1 MRLSWTNSKP
11 SFMAMSR
18 CIRQG
23 PVANVC
29 SPDSEAGQWKAE
41 MENGQTAGLLVF
53 VGWESYR
60 YTARIDEIADARK
73 HGHEVLRT
81 LDETLAR
88 LVDAETGQRGYLLTG
103 DEGYLEPYREAIKNL
118 DQVTGQL
125 KALTSGQL
133 NQRKRILALEPLI
146 EKKVAELQMTIDL
159 RRK

>member
-1 MRLSWTNSKP
+1 MP
-11 SFMAMSR
+11 APEAQ
-18 CIRQG
+18 RQG
-23 PVANVC
+23 SGKLRWKMERRLVPLGFVVA
-29 SPDSEAGQWKAE
+29 AAI
-41 MENGQTAGLLVF
+41 LVF

-60 YTARIDEIADARK
+60 YTVRVDEAADARR
-73 HGHEVLRT
+73 HSHEVLRT

-103 DEGYLEPYREAIKNL
+103 DEAYLEQYREAIKNL

-146 EKKVAELQMTIDL
+146 DKKVAELQMTIDL
-159 RRK
+159 RRKEGFGAA